1 MIRSIATLM
10 VAFAATAFSQ
20 RPTFEAA
27 SIKPSGAEE
36 GHSSWHTRP
45 GYIVMKNQ
53 NLKNLI
59 GAAYSVRE
67 DRVSGGPKWVTSD
80 RFDVEARAAGP
91 ASDHDLLIML
101 QSTLAER
108 FQLTTHRETISTPG
122 F

>member
-27 SIKPSGAEE
+27 SIKPSGGEE
-36 GHSSWHTRP
+36 GHSSWHSRP

-53 NLKNLI
+53 NLKMLI

-67 DRVSGGPKWVTSD
+67 DRVSGGPKWIGSE
-80 RFDVEARAAGP
+80 RFDVEGRAAGP
-91 ASDHDLLIML
+91 ATDRDLLL
-101 QSTLAER
+101 
-108 FQLTTHRETISTPG
+108 
-122 F
+122 